1 MGLGNNMS
9 VGKAKGKSK
18 VLVKR
23 RHKEIVDGANLT
35 LFRCGIVR
43 NTHSDACAV
52 SDTTTNT
59 FFHDG
64 TATIPVVN
72 DIVYPEP
79 RAFTNNKMTG
89 GVYKVAAG
97 GKGSVTITLNAVGV
111 VTARTNC

>member
-18 VLVKR
+18 SLVKR
-23 RHKEIVDGANLT
+23 RRKEVSDGANLT
-35 LFRCGIVR
+35 MFRCGIRR
-43 NTHSDACAV
+43 NNHTDACAV
-52 SDTTTNT
+52 GDTNTNT

-64 TATIPVVN
+64 VAAIPVVN
-72 DIVYPEP
+72 DIVYPEQ
-79 RAFTNNKMTG
+79 RAFTNNKMDG

-97 GKGSVTITLNAVGV
+97 GKGSVSITWNTAGV